1 MIMVGQVPGRTFW
14 GGYPESPSLSE
25 ASDDVD
31 VISEPSTYRTT
42 PTPGPVL
49 KEVVD
54 MFTDGDKV
62 LEGKR
67 Q

>member
-1 MIMVGQVPGRTFW
+1 MVGQVPGRTLW
-14 GGYPESPSLSE
+14 GGYPDSPSLSDA

-31 VISEPSTYRTT
+31 IISEPSTYRTT

-49 KEVVD
+49 QEVVD

-62 LEGKR
+62 LENKH

>member
-1 MIMVGQVPGRTFW
+1 MVGQVPGMTPW
-14 GGYPESPSLSE
+14 GGYPESPSLSDA

-31 VISEPSTYRTT
+31 IISEPSTYRTT

-49 KEVVD
+49 QEVVD

-62 LEGKR
+62 LGDKH